1 MNGEG
6 LPDAGLEGQLWWV
19 DVIDESSLVDEV
31 ESSFRN
37 ASGASSPAD
46 RFVSSVVTVSG
57 EAAIRFALDAAVG
70 SQTMVNIEA
79 ARQMFAIREAFQL
92 AREDPRIY
100 VPVGITER
108 DPEADE
114 VDFALRS
121 VAFDLAHRL
130 HVSENV
136 VRNLAW
142 EGDVLTTS
150 LPRLRDLFCS
160 GRISPQHVRAAVDA
174 CTGLPDAVLGTYDER
189 LAGIAERVT
198 PGVLGRRARLLRE
211 RLCADTL
218 ERRHEEARK
227 RRRVCV
233 EPAEDGMGWLS
244 VYGPVLQIA
253 QAEARLTAEARR
265 LRALPGENRTL
276 DQLRADLT
284 LQLLTTGGTTC
295 DGTATCG
302 GAATRDG
309 TATRSHEG
317 DATGVA
323 PVKTGVQ
330 PFVLI
335 DADGRFAELLGYGPI
350 PPSVAGKA
358 LRDAP
363 SFRKVLADPIR
374 PAQLNL
380 DTKRYRPTPDQRTW
394 LTLRYG
400 LDEDAAPYLPVGV
413 TTGAEI
419 DHVIERQHGGPTNVT
434 NLAPLKPRLHRLKT
448 VTRIR
453 LDPKPDGGIRV
464 RTPTGYDSDP
474 PPF

>member
-1 MNGEG
+1 MNDEG
-6 LPDAGLEGQLWWV
+6 LPDAGLEAQLWWV
-19 DVIDESSLVDEV
+19 DAIDESSLVDDSDR
-31 ESSFRN
+31 SSFRN
-37 ASGASSPAD
+37 ASGASSPAEQ
-46 RFVSSVVTVSG
+46 FVSSAITVSG
-57 EAAIRFALDAAVG
+57 EEAIRFALDDAVG

-92 AREDPRIY
+92 AGENPRIY

-108 DPEADE
+108 DPKADE

-121 VAFDLAHRL
+121 VAFDLAQRL
-130 HVSENV
+130 HVSENT
-136 VRNLAW
+136 VRSMAW
-142 EGDVLTTS
+142 EAEVLTTS
-150 LPRLRDLFCS
+150 LPRLKELFVS
-160 GRISPQHVRAAVDA
+160 GRISVQHVRAAVDA
-174 CTGLPDAVLGTYDER
+174 SSGLSDAAVFATYDER

-218 ERRHEEARK
+218 EQRHEEARK

-233 EPAEDGMGWLS
+233 EPAEDAMGWLS
-244 VYGPVLQIA
+244 VYGPVLQLA

-284 LQLLTTGGTTC
+284 LQLLTTGGTT
-295 DGTATCG
+295 
-302 GAATRDG
+302 RDG
-309 TATRSHEG
+309 TTTSHGDG

-394 LTLRYG
+394 LTLKYG

>member
-1 MNGEG
+1 MNDDEFRGPAGEG
-6 LPDAGLEGQLWWV
+6 SWADAVELPWFEELDVPV
-19 DVIDESSLVDEV
+19 DVDWTAEPSQRTS
-31 ESSFRN
+31 
-37 ASGASSPAD
+37 
-46 RFVSSVVTVSG
+46 FVSAQDVIG
-57 EAAIRFALDAAVG
+57 FALDDAVA
-70 SQTMVNIEA
+70 SQTMVNVEA

-108 DPEADE
+108 DPKADE

-150 LPRLRDLFCS
+150 LPRLRDLFTS
-160 GRISPQHVRAAVDA
+160 GRISVQHVRAAVDSS
-174 CTGLPDAVLGTYDER
+174 TGLPDAVLGTYDER
-189 LAGIAERVT
+189 LAGIAERMT
-198 PGVLGRRARLLRE
+198 PGAFGRRARLLRE

-218 ERRHEEARK
+218 EQRHEEARK

-284 LQLLTTGGTTC
+284 LQLLTRGGTTRDGDG
-295 DGTATCG
+295 DGTATSG
-302 GAATRDG
+302 GD
-309 TATRSHEG
+309 G
-317 DATGVA
+317 DAKGVA

-335 DADGRFAELLGYGPI
+335 DVDGRFAELLGYGPI
-350 PPSVAGKA
+350 PPSVAVKA

-464 RTPTGYDSDP
+464 RTPTGYDSNP